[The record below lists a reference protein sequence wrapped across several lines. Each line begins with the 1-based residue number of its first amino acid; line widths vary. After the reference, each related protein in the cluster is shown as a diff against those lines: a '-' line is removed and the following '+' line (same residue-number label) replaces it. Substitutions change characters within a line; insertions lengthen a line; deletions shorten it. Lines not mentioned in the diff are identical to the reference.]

1 MKQFDV
7 IVVGGGAAGLVAAG
21 KAAKVGAKVILLEKN
36 SLLGKKLLITG
47 KGRCNLTNAGEI
59 DELID
64 AFGSNGSF
72 LYSAFYTFSNLDTIN
87 FFKRLGLRT
96 VAERGKRVFP
106 ESEQAKDVVDAL
118 QEYVQH
124 NKVTISL
131 ESSVEEIL
139 INSQHQV
146 IGVRLITG
154 QQVMGKRIIMAV
166 GGASYPGTGS
176 TGDGYRILGNLGHN
190 IIPIKPALVPLETE
204 EKWVGDL
211 QGLGLKNV
219 ELSVIEKGKKTVQ
232 LFGEM
237 LFTHFGISGPVVL
250 TISKDIARILEQT
263 GRPVAVSIDLKPAL
277 TDEKLDLR
285 IQRDFT
291 KYARKIIANSLG
303 DLLPKTLIPII
314 LMAANLDGEKFVHQI
329 SREERKLLVATLK
342 NLNLTVTKTRPL
354 KEAIVT
360 AGGVDL
366 KEINPGTMESKKIQG
381 LFIVG
386 ELLDLDGITGG
397 FNLQAAFSTGFVAGM
412 NAAGGREDDG

>member
-21 KAAKVGAKVILLEKN
+21 KAAEAGAKVILLEKN

-47 KGRCNLTNAGEI
+47 KGRCNITNAGEI
-59 DELID
+59 DELIE
-64 AFGSNGSF
+64 AFGSKGSF

-96 VAERGKRVFP
+96 MTERGNRVFP
-106 ESEQAKDVVDAL
+106 ESEQAKDVADAL
-118 QEYVQH
+118 KDYVQR
-124 NKVTISL
+124 NKATISL
-131 ESSVEEIL
+131 ESPVEEIL
-139 INSQHQV
+139 INPQHQV
-146 IGVRLITG
+146 IGVRLTSG
-154 QQVMGKRIIMAV
+154 QQVMGKKIIMAM

-176 TGDGYRILGNLGHN
+176 TGDGYKILSNLGHK

-219 ELSVIEKGKKTVQ
+219 ELSVVEKGKKTVQ

-237 LFTHFGISGPVVL
+237 LFTHFGISGPIVL
-250 TISKDIARILEQT
+250 TISKDIARILEKT
-263 GRPVAVSIDLKPAL
+263 GKPVSVSIDLKPAL
-277 TDEKLDLR
+277 SDEKLDLR

-291 KYARKIIANSLG
+291 KYAKKIIANSLG
-303 DLLPKTLIPII
+303 DLLPRTLIPII
-314 LMAANLDGEKFVHQI
+314 LMAAKLDGEKFVHQI
-329 SREERKLLVATLK
+329 SREERKLLVAALK
-342 NLNLTVTKTRPL
+342 NLSLTVTKTRPL

-381 LFIVG
+381 LFVVG
-386 ELLDLDGITGG
+386 ELLDIDGITGG
-397 FNLQAAFSTGFVAGM
+397 FNLQAAFSTGFIAGM
-412 NAAGGREDDG
+412 NAANLQET